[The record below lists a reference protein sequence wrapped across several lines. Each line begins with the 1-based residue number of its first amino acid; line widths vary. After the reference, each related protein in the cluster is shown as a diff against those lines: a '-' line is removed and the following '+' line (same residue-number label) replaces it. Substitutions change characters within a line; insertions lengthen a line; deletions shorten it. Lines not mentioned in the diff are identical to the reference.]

1 LLNRFE
7 PKYKRNQNAFLS
19 FGIGPRNCIGMKFAL
34 IELKI
39 ALVKLIMN
47 FEILPS
53 DNIPNELELIEGII
67 RKPKNGV
74 VVRLKKR
81 NIISF

>member
-1 LLNRFE
+1 
-7 PKYKRNQNAFLS
+7 
-19 FGIGPRNCIGMKFAL
+19 MKFAL

-39 ALVKLIMN
+39 AFVKLIMN

-53 DNIPNELELIEGII
+53 DNMPNELELVEGII

-81 NIISF
+81 DIISF